1 MLFSRSAFIDLC
13 AFLFEPMHRIFLFAA
28 LHFLCFPVFSQTKTV
43 AELNKEVKMAVSKY
57 PVPNIPNL
65 LFYLQRN
72 KNSNTIVYEAN
83 LLADGKLD
91 PKNPVSV
98 YWMRYQEDS
107 SRRELNWIQRWL
119 AYGIDFEPAKDGS
132 GNYILSPVAL
142 KHRKIILSLDEKGH
156 PVATMKLNGK
166 STRLR
171 RIYAMAEETSWL
183 PTVKYV
189 QMKGE
194 EIHTKEE
201 TYEYLFPKQNKV
213 VQ

>member
-1 MLFSRSAFIDLC
+1 MIFSQCAFIDLR
-13 AFLFEPMHRIFLFAA
+13 AFLFVAMHRILLFLLFLFLSKSA
-28 LHFLCFPVFSQTKTV
+28 FSQQKSIS
-43 AELNKEVKMAVSKY
+43 ELNKEVKSAVSKY
-57 PVPNIPNL
+57 PVPNLPNL

-72 KNSNTIVYEAN
+72 KNSNTIIYEAN

-98 YWMRYQEDS
+98 YWLRYQEDS

-132 GNYILSPVAL
+132 GHYILSPVAL
-142 KHRKIILSLDEKGH
+142 KHRKITLSLDEKGH

-166 STRLR
+166 NSRIR

-194 EIHTKEE
+194 ELQTKEE
-201 TYEYLFPKQNKV
+201 VFEYIFPKQNKV
-213 VQ
+213 AQ

>member
-1 MLFSRSAFIDLC
+1 MLSGRYAFIDLR
-13 AFLFEPMHRIFLFAA
+13 AFLFEPMHRIFFFAV
-28 LHFLCFPVFSQTKTV
+28 LLFLCSPAFSQQKSV
-43 AELNKEVKMAVSKY
+43 VELNKEVKSVVSKF

-72 KNSNTIVYEAN
+72 KNSNTIIYEAN

-98 YWMRYQEDS
+98 YWLRYQEDS

-142 KHRKIILSLDEKGH
+142 KHRKITLSLDEKGR
-156 PVATMKLNGK
+156 PVATMKLAGK
-166 STRLR
+166 MARLK

-189 QMKGE
+189 QLKGE
-194 EIHTKEE
+194 DIHSKEE
-201 TYEYLFPKQNKV
+201 VYEYIFPKQNKV
-213 VQ
+213 AQ

>member
-1 MLFSRSAFIDLC
+1 
-13 AFLFEPMHRIFLFAA
+13 MHRILFFIVFCFLST
-28 LHFLCFPVFSQTKTV
+28 PVFSQQKTIT
-43 AELNKEVKMAVSKY
+43 ELNKEVKKVVSKY
-57 PVPNIPNL
+57 PVPDFPNL

-98 YWMRYQEDS
+98 YWLRYQEDS
-107 SRRELNWIQRWL
+107 SRRELNWIQRWW

-132 GNYILSPVAL
+132 GHYILSPVAL
-142 KHRKIILSLDEKGH
+142 KHRKISLSLDEKGK

-166 STRLR
+166 ITRVK

-194 EIHTKEE
+194 EIQTKEDV
-201 TYEYLFPKQNKV
+201 YEYIFPKQNKV
-213 VQ
+213 AQ

>member
-1 MLFSRSAFIDLC
+1 MH
-13 AFLFEPMHRIFLFAA
+13 AFLFEPMHRILFFIVFCFLST
-28 LHFLCFPVFSQTKTV
+28 PVFSQQKTIT
-43 AELNKEVKMAVSKY
+43 ELNKEVKKAVSKY
-57 PVPNIPNL
+57 PVPDFPNL

-98 YWMRYQEDS
+98 YWLRYQEDS
-107 SRRELNWIQRWL
+107 SRRELNWIQRWW

-132 GNYILSPVAL
+132 GHYILSPVAL
-142 KHRKIILSLDEKGH
+142 KHRKISLSLDEKGK

-166 STRLR
+166 ITRVK

-194 EIHTKEE
+194 EIQTKEDV
-201 TYEYLFPKQNKV
+201 YEYIFPKQNKV
-213 VQ
+213 AQ

>member
-1 MLFSRSAFIDLC
+1 MRAFS
-13 AFLFEPMHRIFLFAA
+13 FEPVMHRIFLFIS
-28 LHFLCFPVFSQTKTV
+28 FLFLTVPVFSQQKNLS
-43 AELNKEVKMAVSKY
+43 ELNKEVKNVVSKY
-57 PVPNIPNL
+57 PVPNLPNL

-98 YWMRYQEDS
+98 YWLRFQEDS
-107 SRRELNWIQRWL
+107 SRKELNWIQRWW

-132 GNYILSPVAL
+132 GHYILSPVAL
-142 KHRKIILSLDEKGH
+142 KHRKITLSLDEKGH
-156 PVATMKLNGK
+156 PVATMKLNGRNA
-166 STRLR
+166 RLK

-183 PTVKYV
+183 PSVKYV

-194 EIHTKEE
+194 ELQTKEE
-201 TYEYLFPKQNKV
+201 VYEYIFPRQNKV

>member
-1 MLFSRSAFIDLC
+1 MHAGRSAFIDLR
-13 AFLFEPMHRIFLFAA
+13 AFLFEPMHRIFFLAVF
-28 LHFLCFPVFSQTKTV
+28 LLLCFPAFSQQKSV
-43 AELNKEVKMAVSKY
+43 AELNKEVKNVVAKF
-57 PVPNIPNL
+57 PVPNMPNL

-72 KNSNTIVYEAN
+72 KNSNTIIYEAN

-98 YWMRYQEDS
+98 YWLRYQEDS

-142 KHRKIILSLDEKGH
+142 KHRKITLSLDEKGK
-156 PVATMKLNGK
+156 PVATMKLAGK
-166 STRLR
+166 MARLK

-189 QMKGE
+189 QMKGVDIHSKE
-194 EIHTKEE
+194 EI
-201 TYEYLFPKQNKV
+201 YEYIFPKQNKV
-213 VQ
+213 AQ

>member
-1 MLFSRSAFIDLC
+1 
-13 AFLFEPMHRIFLFAA
+13 MHRIFLFA
-28 LHFLCFPVFSQTKTV
+28 FLLLINSPVFSQPKAVT
-43 AELNKEVKMAVSKY
+43 ELNKEVKSIVSKY
-57 PVPNIPNL
+57 PVPHLPNL

-91 PKNPVSV
+91 PRNPVSV

-132 GNYILSPVAL
+132 GHYILSPVAL
-142 KHRKIILSLDEKGH
+142 KHRKITLSLDEKGK

-166 STRLR
+166 ASRVK

-194 EIHTKEE
+194 ELQSREE
-201 TYEYLFPKQNKV
+201 VYEYLFPKQNKV
-213 VQ
+213 VH

>member
-1 MLFSRSAFIDLC
+1 MLNSRSAFIDLR
-13 AFLFEPMHRIFLFAA
+13 AFLFEPMHRILLFVV
-28 LHFLCFPVFSQTKTV
+28 LLFLCSPAFSQQKSVT
-43 AELNKEVKMAVSKY
+43 ELNKEVKNVVSKF
-57 PVPNIPNL
+57 PVPNMPNL

-83 LLADGKLD
+83 LLSDGKLD

-98 YWMRYQEDS
+98 YWLRYQEDS

-132 GNYILSPVAL
+132 GHYILSPVAL
-142 KHRKIILSLDEKGH
+142 KHRKITLSLDEKGK
-156 PVATMKLNGK
+156 PVATMKLDGK
-166 STRLR
+166 MARIK

-194 EIHTKEE
+194 DIHSKEE
-201 TYEYLFPKQNKV
+201 VYEYIFPKQNKV
-213 VQ
+213 TQ